1 MNLTPINVYINSNL
15 EQKNNSVKEFSLYL
29 CDILNSIKLLHWY
42 SNEYNLHKILDK
54 TYESFDDLFDKLIE
68 EIIGI
73 TKKANNFS
81 LEFPKRDVK
90 KVLESCCLEEQIN
103 ELLSIL
109 ESLENTIKNNNMDI
123 FIKNN
128 CFNGISNTIEEILS
142 VSNKCKYLI
151 GMIK

>member
-42 SNEYNLHKILDK
+42 SNEYNLHKILDE

-109 ESLENTIKNNNMDI
+109 ASLENTIKNNNMDN

-128 CFNGISNTIEEILS
+128 CFNGINNTIEEILS

>member
-42 SNEYNLHKILDK
+42 SYEYNFHKILDE
-54 TYESFDDLFDKLIE
+54 TYESFDNLFDKLIE

-73 TKKANNFS
+73 TKNVNNFS

-90 KVLESCCLEEQIN
+90 KVLDSDCLEEQIK
-103 ELLSIL
+103 ELSGVL
-109 ESLENTIKNNNMDI
+109 ESLENTIKNSNMNT
-123 FIKNN
+123 FVESNS
-128 CFNGISNTIEEILS
+128 FNGINNTIEEILS
-142 VSNKCKYLI
+142 ASNKCKYLI
-151 GMIK
+151 NMIK

>member
-29 CDILNSIKLLHWY
+29 CDILNSIKLLHWH
-42 SNEYNLHKILDK
+42 SNEYNLHKILDE

-109 ESLENTIKNNNMDI
+109 ESLENTIKNNNMDN

-128 CFNGISNTIEEILS
+128 CFNGINNTIEEILS